1 LTNPYYNPDGSP
13 QDGTRGIAAIVRAVF
28 NNIAAGFDKF
38 PTLAQVWGG
47 GANYGTDT
55 GAADAYV
62 VAVSSN
68 IASYTAG
75 LTVRFKAVNANT
87 GASTVNV
94 NSLGVKSIKRNDGS
108 ALQAGDISAGQ
119 IVEIAYDGTN
129 FQLNASAASASAA
142 AAAASAATAT
152 TQAGIATT
160 QAGTATTQAGVA
172 TTQAGIATTQ
182 AGIAT
187 AQAVLASTYAA
198 ALAGSSA
205 SSVLIGLGAKS
216 FTASTGKQW
225 AATQFLQIGSQ
236 ANASNFMHGT
246 VTSYDSGTG
255 ALVMNITDIGG
266 SGTFADWN
274 INVAGTQ
281 GPAGGV
287 GGNATAALNLLKGSA
302 VASATTPDIWTS
314 TLGNLMHITGTTTTT
329 GFAAAPQAGSER
341 FLIADG
347 AWPLT
352 HGANLILPGS
362 ANHTCAA
369 GDILHV
375 IADTTTQFRVVI
387 FKVDGQSVIGRK
399 LYATYA
405 ATQADLDIALGTG
418 GRYDVEI
425 ITMDFATAG
434 IPQVLVSTNGG
445 SSFDNSAG
453 NYNYA
458 GRVMAPT
465 AGGDMGSG
473 IGAGITTAIQL
484 SDTNVSNTTSHGGLS
499 GTLQVFSPS
508 DTTRFKKMTF
518 KGCMGAGATSVYDLT
533 VSGARA
539 AAAAIN
545 MIRIRGS
552 AGGNLTYVVRV
563 WETN

>member
-1 LTNPYYNPDGSP
+1 LVSQN
-13 QDGTRGIAAIVRAVF
+13 AAA
-28 NNIAAGFDKF
+28 
-38 PTLAQVWGG
+38 
-47 GANYGTDT
+47 
-55 GAADAYV
+55 
-62 VAVSSN
+62 SS
-68 IASYTAG
+68 
-75 LTVRFKAVNANT
+75 
-87 GASTVNV
+87 
-94 NSLGVKSIKRNDGS
+94 
-108 ALQAGDISAGQ
+108 
-119 IVEIAYDGTN
+119 
-129 FQLNASAASASAA
+129 ASAASTSASNALTSENNAAASAA
-142 AAAASAATAT
+142 AAAQSAIDASN
-152 TQAGIATT
+152 
-160 QAGTATTQAGVA
+160 
-172 TTQAGIATTQ
+172 
-182 AGIAT
+182 
-187 AQAVLASTYAA
+187 YAA
-198 ALAGSSA
+198 ALSGTSST
-205 SSVLIGLGAKS
+205 STLIGLGSKT

-225 AATQFLQIGSQ
+225 TVSSTILQIASQ
-236 ANASNFMHGT
+236 ANSANYMHGM
-246 VTSYDSGTG
+246 VTAYNSGTG
-255 ALVMNITDIGG
+255 ALTVNVTDFGG
-266 SGTFADWN
+266 SGTLSDWN
-274 INVAGTQ
+274 INVSGTQ

-287 GGNATAALNLLKGSA
+287 GGNATSAINFLKGSA

-362 ANHTCAA
+362 ASYTCAA

-387 FKVDGQSVIGRK
+387 FKVDGQAVIGRK
-399 LYATYA
+399 LYASYA

-418 GRYDVEI
+418 ARYDVEI
-425 ITMDFATAG
+425 VTMDFATAG

-445 SSFDNSAG
+445 SSFDNAAG

-473 IGAGITTAIQL
+473 IGGGITTAIQL
-484 SDTNVSNTTSHGGLS
+484 SDTNVSNTTSHGGLG

-508 DTTRFKKMTF
+508 DATRFKKMTF
-518 KGCMGAGATSVYDLT
+518 KGCMGAGAASTYDLT

-539 AAAAIN
+539 ATTAIN

-563 WETN
+563 WETV